1 VFPLS
6 RRGRSFALLPPRIVI
21 LVVLL
26 GCLAITTHSATSV
39 TASTASTVRIN
50 SGGAAVTDVEGH
62 RWQADS
68 SYVGGQTASTTAAI
82 AGSPKQQILQ
92 NERFGMSA
100 YRIPVA
106 NASYKVTLLESEH
119 YFTKAGQR
127 VFSVTAEGATELT
140 GIDIY
145 ARAGGKNK
153 ALWLSFYTTVSDGKL
168 DLGFRATR
176 DKAKVDGIVVEPSGT
191 PAPSVSALWGM
202 NDNASFDGNEQ
213 KLGRK
218 FAVVREYRR
227 LDQKFVSTRM
237 QSLVNSGHS
246 LAVSVRAANINTH
259 IKYAA
264 ITAGKFDTAIVAGLS
279 KLNTLATPAYFI
291 FQHEADSTDAKSS
304 CTSTSDAVCGSQFVS
319 AWKHI
324 YNLAQAR
331 NLKKVIF
338 TWTVTSYGFSPQSSV
353 RNKYYWPG
361 TSYTHWIGVDAYNG
375 GCAGNWYGSFKD
387 MLAKTIAWTQAN
399 APGKSIML
407 PEWGATEGA
416 SSSDKAVFFNDVPS
430 SLQEPGYK
438 NIKALVYWNEK
449 PTSCDFRVNTSTPSY
464 NAYKA
469 LGLKPVMSAA
479 AK

>member
-6 RRGRSFALLPPRIVI
+6 RRGRSFAYLPTRLVI
-21 LVVLL
+21 LAVLL
-26 GCLAITTHSATSV
+26 GALTVTTHGARSA
-39 TASTASTVRIN
+39 TASTVRIN
-50 SGGAAVTDVEGH
+50 SGGSAVTDIEGYY
-62 RWQADS
+62 WQGDN
-68 SYVGGQTASTTAAI
+68 SYSGGQTAATTAET
-82 AGSPKQQILQ
+82 AGSPKQQIFQ
-92 NERFGMSA
+92 NERFGMSV

-119 YFTKAGQR
+119 YFTQSGQR
-127 VFSVTAEGATELT
+127 VFSVTAEGATKLS

-168 DLGFRATR
+168 DLGFSAT
-176 DKAKVDGIVVEPSGT
+176 KNSAKVDGIVVEPSGGTT
-191 PAPSVSALWGM
+191 PPPASSALWGM
-202 NDNASFDGNEQ
+202 NDNSSFDSNE
-213 KLGRK
+213 KSLGRK

-246 LAVSVRAANINTH
+246 MAVSVRASNINTH
-259 IKYAA
+259 IKYAD
-264 ITAGKFDTAIVAGLS
+264 ITAGKYDSKFVAGLS
-279 KLNTLATPAYFI
+279 ALNALATPAYFI

-304 CTSTSDAVCGSQFVS
+304 CSSTSDAVCGPQFIA

-324 YNLAQAR
+324 YNLAHVH
-331 NLKKVIF
+331 NYTKVIF
-338 TWTVTSYGFSPQSSV
+338 TWTVTSYGFSPQTNV

-361 TSYTHWIGVDAYNG
+361 LSYTHWIGVDAYNG
-375 GCAGNWYGSFKD
+375 GCAGNWYGSFHD
-387 MLAKTIAWTQAN
+387 MLEKTIAWTQAN
-399 APGKSIML
+399 APGRSIML

-416 SSSDKAVFFNDVPS
+416 SSSDKATFFNNVPT
-430 SLQEPGYK
+430 SLQQPGYK

-449 PTSCDFRVNTSTPSY
+449 PSSCDFRVNTSTPSY

-469 LGLKPVMSAA
+469 LGLKQVMSAP